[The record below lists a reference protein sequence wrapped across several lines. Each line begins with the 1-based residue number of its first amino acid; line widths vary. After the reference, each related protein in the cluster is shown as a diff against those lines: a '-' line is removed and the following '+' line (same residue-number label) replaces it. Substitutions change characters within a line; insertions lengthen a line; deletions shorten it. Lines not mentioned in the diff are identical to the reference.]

1 MNYSN
6 NNVQEI
12 SEYYQQ
18 IINKMNQDDYSFR
31 LKKKN
36 ILNKSNILF
45 TEIIINYCQDLRSK
59 LDALSSEFKGS
70 SQIKN
75 KGSNNIIQS
84 LAEMCFFQNNLD
96 YKKNLLMELESFY
109 QIMSELNS
117 ILISKFKFTLINII
131 GEIIPEYKV
140 NDSIIF
146 VDELKRSIPCTVVK
160 VIKEGQIYQVKKLTD
175 GVSLEKNKNELF
187 PDIIDFFI
195 KGRDNKS
202 NLYSMVKYICRLLA
216 NNEEGFEIKLYLM
229 YTVMPVNLL
238 QRKFILDD
246 SKYFTLNQP
255 VFVWSDSP
263 TFEKM
268 KFVNISKTSNMN
280 DLEINYNSLYNE
292 NLKLPP
298 NTEIEIIYEEPVL
311 SWNYKLLF
319 DNNKTK
325 IKDNMT
331 RYVKVMD
338 KRNSNIYWIQL
349 SDIVFQTINDTYF
362 YSYEKKMKRNLLKK
376 EDSIILNNNILEQ
389 NNNIILPD
397 KDTDKVL
404 FLTPVTLYSEY
415 FITVGSRVS
424 NKRTGISGKVLY
436 FDEKTNKYLVEAD
449 DKYGAAGW
457 KYGLGGGVA
466 LATASIAL
474 IGAPL
479 VVTTL
484 TTTIGGPGLG
494 WIIKK
499 LDKKWGNKGYE
510 NIVRS
515 FSREAL
521 IWEDYKSVDGY
532 ISLEDTN
539 CHMLTEN
546 NLNGLLFKYLDKNI
560 LENLFFLYPP
570 INNLR
575 DDEQIEFDHLEKN
588 VGIKKETLESIYM
601 HSSNANLSRFKQ
613 TTLSLYEKASFANI
627 INLGTVIGLFNLP
640 VTTIMAWGGMG
651 MLNKFYKY
659 LTLLKKKNI
668 DPNKIHYLNVK
679 NYFGQDLEKLI
690 FQCLKYDYRF
700 GNTQVLLDAIFRDN
714 INDEFQIEEKGYEI
728 LSFFLKFSRI
738 DPENQIEVYTI
749 FKTLLSKIVSSEQ
762 VSYFLFD
769 LLNFNNLE
777 DYHEEIAKEYLRN
790 ICNFHYLSVNNLV
803 LDPSINMNLKLK
815 KYLYDYS
822 NFKLNRLQPMIDFL
836 EISIPNDD
844 NTLEKYRVIKQ
855 CIVSDQ
861 NNKLYNIEKD
871 TLVFKKKD
879 SFPFLSTDLN
889 DKFDK
894 NNNYFPKKLFVSVIR
909 NFNNSPIILNI
920 PRNNI
925 EYSLSETD

>member
-6 NNVQEI
+6 NIVQEV
-12 SEYYQQ
+12 SEYYQK

-45 TEIIINYCQDLRSK
+45 TEIIINYCQDLRNK

-70 SQIKN
+70 SKIKN
-75 KGSNNIIQS
+75 KASNNIIQS
-84 LAEMCFFQNNLD
+84 LAEMCFFQSDLG
-96 YKKNLLMELESFY
+96 YKKSLLKELEGFY
-109 QIMSELNS
+109 QLLSELNS
-117 ILISKFKFTLINII
+117 VLISKFKFTLINII
-131 GEIIPEYKV
+131 SEIIPKYNV

-146 VDELKRSIPCTVVK
+146 VDELKQSIPCTIVK
-160 VIKEGQIYQVKKLTD
+160 VIKEGHLYQLKKLTD
-175 GVSLEKNKNELF
+175 GRILEKNKNELF

-195 KGRDNKS
+195 KGRENKS
-202 NLYSMVKYICRLLA
+202 NLYSMVKYICRLLS
-216 NNEEGFEIKLYLM
+216 NNEDGFEIKLYLM

-246 SKYFTLNQP
+246 SKYYTLNKP
-255 VFVWSDSP
+255 VFVWSDSS

-268 KFVNISKTSNMN
+268 KFVNISKTNNMN

-292 NLKLPP
+292 NLKLPSH
-298 NTEIEIIYEEPVL
+298 TEIEIIYEDTVL

-319 DNNKTK
+319 DNSKKK

-331 RYVKVMD
+331 KYVKIMD

-349 SDIVFQTINDTYF
+349 SDIEFQTVNDAYF

-376 EDSIILNNNILEQ
+376 GDSIILNNDILGQ
-389 NNNIILPD
+389 NNNIILPY
-397 KDTDKVL
+397 KDADKVL

-415 FITVGSRVS
+415 YITVGSRVS
-424 NKRTGISGKVLY
+424 NKLTGVSGNVLY
-436 FDEKTNKYLVEAD
+436 FDEKTNEYLVEAD
-449 DKYGAAGW
+449 GKYGASGW
-457 KYGLGGGVA
+457 MYGIGGAA

-474 IGAPL
+474 IGTPI
-479 VVTTL
+479 VISTL
-484 TTTIGGPGLG
+484 TATTIGGTGLG
-494 WIIKK
+494 LLAKK
-499 LDKKWGNKGYE
+499 LNKKWGNKGYD

-515 FSREAL
+515 FSRESL
-521 IWEDYKSVDGY
+521 IWEDYKSIEGY

-539 CHMLTEN
+539 CHMLTES

-570 INNLR
+570 ITNLR
-575 DDEQIEFDHLEKN
+575 EDEKIEFDHLEKN
-588 VGIKKETLESIYM
+588 LGLKKETLESIYLQ
-601 HSSNANLSRFKQ
+601 SSNPNLSWFKYI
-613 TTLSLYEKASFANI
+613 TSYGSESVTIANI
-627 INLGTVIGLFNLP
+627 ANAGTLIGFFNAPLS
-640 VTTIMAWGGMG
+640 TIGIWGGLRALTKISEYIG
-651 MLNKFYKY
+651 VLKNKK
-659 LTLLKKKNI
+659 I
-668 DPNKIHYLNVK
+668 DPNKVHYLNVK

-700 GNTQVLLDAIFRDN
+700 GNTPVLLEAIFRNN
-714 INDEFQIEEKGYEI
+714 INDDFQIEEKGYEI
-728 LSFFLKFSRI
+728 LSFFLEFNRV

-749 FKTLLSKIVSSEQ
+749 FKSLLSKIVSSEQ

-777 DYHEEIAKEYLRN
+777 DYYEEIAKEYLRN
-790 ICNFHYLSVNNLV
+790 ICNYHFLSVNNLV
-803 LDPSINMNLKLK
+803 FDSTINMNLKLK

-822 NFKLNRLQPMIDFL
+822 NYKVNRLQPMIDFL

-844 NTLEKYRVIKQ
+844 NSFEKYKVIKQ

-861 NNKLYNIEKD
+861 NNKLYTIEKNSIV
-871 TLVFKKKD
+871 LKKKD
-879 SFPFLSTDLN
+879 SFPFLSTDVN
-889 DKFDK
+889 DKNYK

-909 NFNNSPIILNI
+909 NLNNSSIVLNI